1 MRKLTEKIE
10 MLLSQKLGKRTVVE
24 ESDELGLHG
33 VKFYN
38 EEPNLAFEGFGD
50 KEALSVNL
58 LLDEGDDNKVRRIE
72 RVGGVLIFS
81 QADTYLKS
89 TCFVTGTALVCAKG
103 SKEER
108 KFLESAFA
116 SLVEE
121 ASEPLRFVIELAQK
135 ASVKLNVLP
144 ALAAQR

>member
-10 MLLSQKLGKRTVVE
+10 TLLSWKLGKRTIVQ

-38 EEPNLAFEGFGD
+38 EEPKLAFDGFGD
-50 KEALSVNL
+50 KDALSVNL
-58 LLDEGDDNKVRRIE
+58 LLDQGDDNKVRRIE

-108 KFLESAFA
+108 DFLESAFA

-121 ASEPLRFVIELAQK
+121 ASEPLRSVMELAQK
-135 ASVKLNVLP
+135 ARVTLNLLP